1 MAIGASAVGTLAYA
15 YTETVETMT
24 VELNDGTNVQYKI
37 ENVARVSF
45 EAHEETV
52 GCLISDGTGAEL
64 YKTQEIEPVFRLVP
78 EDDAL
83 PTHFLFGSADNV
95 EELAD
100 LKNGKYMAHL
110 EISNAALF
118 QPDIDL
124 AGENSGVIL
133 KLYEWTDGEISATH
147 ETLAE
152 GTITTARNARGIFT
166 LELDAKFADG
176 LAVRASYRGLPTD
189 VSDLEVL
196 FPTPG
201 PKNEANYY
209 NADGAL
215 SQSAKIVGFK
225 KSEATS
231 GPMKGAAVYTAI
243 FDEDHSDIKCEI
255 HLDPSWVGKA
265 IDFAT
270 IEKSS
275 KPVCYFRYGSI
286 QIYSNNDYA
295 GMSGTKGTVE
305 VIENEDGTLTVNAD
319 VTNQYL
325 NWGMSGGTPER
336 ATVEYTGEC
345 EGLEVAAKNTV
356 EYYNQDGT
364 LMRTAAIEGFTKK
377 VSGNGNVKYTATLGG
392 DEADTKCEIE
402 MIPALLGQVI
412 NFADFTEVPDGGAPQ
427 FNFRFDNIQLSGPNS
442 QWRNQ
447 GLEGTIQVVENGDG
461 TITVTA
467 NVVNKYIPGGSTTPG
482 GSPERV
488 IIDYKGACS
497 GL

>member
-1 MAIGASAVGTLAYA
+1 MAIGAAAVGTLAYA

-133 KLYEWTDGEISATH
+133 KLYEWTDGEISAPH

-243 FDEDHSDIKCEI
+243 LDEDHSDIKCEI

-345 EGLEVAAKNTV
+345 EGLAPAPANEANYYNADGALFQTATIVGFKKSEATSGPMKGAAVYTAILDEDHSDIKCEIHLDPSWVGKAIDFATIEKSSKPVCYFRYGSIQIYSNNDYAGMSGTKGTV
-356 EYYNQDGT
+356 EVIENEDGT
-364 LMRTAAIEGFTKK
+364 LTVNADVTNQYLNWGM
-377 VSGNGNVKYTATLGG
+377 SG
-392 DEADTKCEIE
+392 
-402 MIPALLGQVI
+402 
-412 NFADFTEVPDGGAPQ
+412 
-427 FNFRFDNIQLSGPNS
+427 
-442 QWRNQ
+442 
-447 GLEGTIQVVENGDG
+447 GT
-461 TITVTA
+461 
-467 NVVNKYIPGGSTTPG
+467 
-482 GSPERV
+482 PERATV
-488 IIDYKGACS
+488 EYKGACE

>member
-1 MAIGASAVGTLAYA
+1 MAIGAAAVGTLAYA

-133 KLYEWTDGEISATH
+133 KLYEWTDGEISAPH

-176 LAVRASYRGLPTD
+176 LAAAHPIVAFPPMFPIWKSFSRLPVRRT
-189 VSDLEVL
+189 
-196 FPTPG
+196 
-201 PKNEANYY
+201 
-209 NADGAL
+209 
-215 SQSAKIVGFK
+215 
-225 KSEATS
+225 
-231 GPMKGAAVYTAI
+231 
-243 FDEDHSDIKCEI
+243 
-255 HLDPSWVGKA
+255 
-265 IDFAT
+265 
-270 IEKSS
+270 
-275 KPVCYFRYGSI
+275 KPI
-286 QIYSNNDYA
+286 I
-295 GMSGTKGTVE
+295 T
-305 VIENEDGTLTVNAD
+305 TLTAHC
-319 VTNQYL
+319 
-325 NWGMSGGTPER
+325 P
-336 ATVEYTGEC
+336 
-345 EGLEVAAKNTV
+345 
-356 EYYNQDGT
+356 
-364 LMRTAAIEGFTKK
+364 
-377 VSGNGNVKYTATLGG
+377 
-392 DEADTKCEIE
+392 
-402 MIPALLGQVI
+402 
-412 NFADFTEVPDGGAPQ
+412 
-427 FNFRFDNIQLSGPNS
+427 
-442 QWRNQ
+442 
-447 GLEGTIQVVENGDG
+447 
-461 TITVTA
+461 
-467 NVVNKYIPGGSTTPG
+467 
-482 GSPERV
+482 SPP
-488 IIDYKGACS
+488 KS
-497 GL
+497 